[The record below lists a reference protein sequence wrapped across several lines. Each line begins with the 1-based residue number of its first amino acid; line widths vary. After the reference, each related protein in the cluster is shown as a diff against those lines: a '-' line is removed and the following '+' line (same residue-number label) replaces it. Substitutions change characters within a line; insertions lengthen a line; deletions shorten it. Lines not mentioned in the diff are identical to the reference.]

1 MGGADGKK
9 VGWGTVTAPES
20 DSSALFCLSL
30 LPCLLIPFLTLS
42 PPPPPPPRALSH
54 MLSLA
59 LSSHSQTRE
68 SAAPGSHLHLSCFSF
83 APLPSCCTLSTST
96 YCHSAAE
103 TLLGKTKIPRLCIR
117 GKTQEKEKPAGEI
130 DWGSLTELRSLC
142 SSLAFDD

>member
-9 VGWGTVTAPES
+9 VRWGTVTAPES

-42 PPPPPPPRALSH
+42 PPPPPPPPSR
-54 MLSLA
+54 SLA
-59 LSSHSQTRE
+59 HAIARSLFPQSDQGER
-68 SAAPGSHLHLSCFSF
+68 SAWVAS
-83 APLPSCCTLSTST
+83 PSCCTLSTST